1 MKKER
6 NNILIFFLIFF
17 IITTLLLA
25 GYIYYDKNL
34 KSVKSEDI
42 KETYNNKKDESKKEE
57 TNNEE
62 INNQEEKTKTCYG
75 TYYGEAKGTYPNGL
89 SYDYKYTYNLK
100 EDGTFT
106 ANFGGVTETS
116 GVYVINDNT
125 VSFISLKNI
134 AGPKDEDPQ
143 YSTSDYLISD
153 DCSYIKINLDNE
165 TLQLNKK

>member
-17 IITTLLLA
+17 IITTLSLA

-34 KSVKSEDI
+34 KSVKNRDI

-57 TNNEE
+57 TNKQEE
-62 INNQEEKTKTCYG
+62 KEKTKTCYG
-75 TYYGEAKGTYPNGL
+75 TYYGEAKGTYPNGV

-153 DCSYIKINLDNE
+153 DCSYIKINLANE

>member
-57 TNNEE
+57 
-62 INNQEEKTKTCYG
+62 INNQEEKEKTKTCYG